1 MKPFERLVTQNEK
14 LIAFPT
20 GLVANY
26 IRAQEEHTDYS
37 LYSRGGHARN
47 ILPFKT
53 WLPLALWRHTGRRID
68 TGEQ

>member
-1 MKPFERLVTQNEK
+1 MKPFERLITENKK

-20 GLVANY
+20 GLVATY
-26 IRAQEEHTDYS
+26 IRAQEENTDYS
-37 LYSRGGHARN
+37 LYSRGGYACN

-53 WLPLALWRHTGRRID
+53 WLPLALWRHSGHRID